1 MPYVVLQQ
9 VSSTYAKHNAG
20 RTLDKPIAFKYF
32 KPYVNDE
39 DYERYSQ
46 KYKDG
51 VVYIW
56 GAKLERQHQ
65 IMKMIP
71 RQTLV
76 LFRRGKRVFRC
87 GVISDLL
94 VDVEFGRALWG
105 LDDDGETWGIIYLM
119 EKTKDVSI
127 PAEEINSL
135 IGRSADDNWQGM
147 TSIEGESAK
156 KLIEYVRPFL
166 SHH

>member
-9 VSSTYAKHNAG
+9 VISTYAKHNAG
-20 RTLDKPIAFKYF
+20 RTLDKPVALMFLKDLF
-32 KPYVNDE
+32 STE
-39 DYERYSQ
+39 DYEKYSS
-46 KYKDG
+46 KYDSG
-51 VVYIW
+51 YVYIW

-76 LFRRGKRVFRC
+76 MFRRGKKVFRC

-94 VDVEFGRALWG
+94 VNVELADRLWG
-105 LDDDGETWGIIYLM
+105 TDTDGETWGIIFFM

-127 PAEEINSL
+127 LVKDINSV
-135 IGRSADDNWQGM
+135 IGRSVNDNWQGM
-147 TSIEGESAK
+147 TSVEGKVAEE
-156 KLIEYVRPFL
+156 LITYVRPYL
-166 SHH
+166 